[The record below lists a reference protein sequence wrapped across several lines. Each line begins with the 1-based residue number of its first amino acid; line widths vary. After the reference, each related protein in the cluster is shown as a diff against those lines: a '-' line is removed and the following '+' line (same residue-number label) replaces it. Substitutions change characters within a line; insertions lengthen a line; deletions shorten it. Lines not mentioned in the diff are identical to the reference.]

1 MFKQIF
7 TGVILII
14 ILTTTIASQKLN
26 KDNSVFAE
34 TIYGPNEGFRHK
46 TRNGIE
52 SNVFLGIPYAK
63 PPIKGLRFER
73 PIPPQKWNETLQT
86 KQFQPSCIPYNWQS
100 VQNKDFSE
108 DCLYLNIIAPTVPS
122 EDLEG
127 YPVLVYIHGGGFVF
141 GDVVKCGFDKATD
154 NFARRG
160 LITVT
165 VPYRLGLYGFMSLGT
180 AEDPGNIGLWDQIAA
195 LKFIKE
201 NIKYFGGNPNNII
214 VWGES
219 AGSASVDLLSL
230 SPHSRDLFQKVI
242 QGSGCGINEFA
253 NSQPVTRV
261 TKQLAKALG
270 CNGTMPSEI
279 KECLKN
285 QTWYSIMN
293 VSSTQFIPDK
303 AYPNYIGFGPRYDK
317 DFFDGK
323 TVEQLIKEAPPKP
336 LIVGLM
342 TLEGAAFTGLTGS
355 SPEDLAK
362 FSAKNIT
369 EAIRKSFAPESI
381 VGPEFEEIQKDL
393 INYFVYQ
400 NAPEKPVSDFY
411 IKRYADLWSDFL
423 INQEVFNETDLKVK
437 NGWPVYFYLWNH
449 MSSPVQATLPAA
461 KGAWHATELYY
472 TFDQKTFSEDVHGEA
487 EYKVQNYYANIFA
500 KFAYTGMPNT
510 TEIKFPQYNLETKES
525 LWIDPILSINKGF
538 LNDRRKFWEKHI
550 EKFKFNI
557 LRGRTRQE
565 IINGSSLD

>member
-14 ILTTTIASQKLN
+14 ILTTIASQKLN
-26 KDNSVFAE
+26 KDNSIFAE
-34 TIYGPNEGFRHK
+34 TIYGPIEGFRHK

-63 PPIKGLRFER
+63 PPIKDLRFEP

-86 KQFQPSCIPYNWQS
+86 KKFQSSCIPYNWES
-100 VQNKDFSE
+100 IQNKDFSE
-108 DCLYLNIIAPTVPS
+108 DCLYLNIIAPTNS
-122 EDLEG
+122 SKNAEG

-154 NFARRG
+154 NFAKRG

-195 LKFIKE
+195 LKFIKD

-253 NSQPVTRV
+253 NSQP
-261 TKQLAKALG
+261 
-270 CNGTMPSEI
+270 
-279 KECLKN
+279 
-285 QTWYSIMN
+285 
-293 VSSTQFIPDK
+293 FIPDK

-317 DFFDGK
+317 NFFDGK

-342 TLEGAAFTGLTGS
+342 TLEGAAFTGLPGL

-369 EAIRKSFAPESI
+369 KAIRKSFAPESI
-381 VGPEFEEIQKDL
+381 VGPEFEEIQRDL

-423 INQEVFNETDLKVK
+423 INQEVFNEIDLKVK

-461 KGAWHATELYY
+461 K
-472 TFDQKTFSEDVHGEA
+472 V
-487 EYKVQNYYANIFA
+487 
-500 KFAYTGMPNT
+500 
-510 TEIKFPQYNLETKES
+510 
-525 LWIDPILSINKGF
+525 
-538 LNDRRKFWEKHI
+538 
-550 EKFKFNI
+550 
-557 LRGRTRQE
+557 
-565 IINGSSLD
+565 